1 MTPQEV
7 NTLIASVGIPY
18 AYHQFADDTGQEPP
32 FICFFYGNS
41 NGIAADDTNY
51 VRVERLYIELYT
63 DEKDFALE
71 KTVEDLLNENGIVFE
86 KEQAYLDSEH
96 MHETIY
102 QTDLI
107 LEILEVTDGNNEQ
120 S

>member
-18 AYHQFADDTGQEPP
+18 AYHQFADDTGQQPP

-41 NGIAADDTNY
+41 NDLAADDTNY
-51 VRVERLYIELYT
+51 ARIERLYIELYT

-71 KTVEDLLNENGIVFE
+71 NTIETLLNANNLVFA
-86 KEQAYLDSEH
+86 KEQIYIDSER

-102 QTDLI
+102 TTDI
-107 LEILEVTDGNNEQ
+107 IMEV
-120 S
+120 

>member
-18 AYHQFADDTGQEPP
+18 AYHQFADDTGQQPP
-32 FICFFYGNS
+32 FICFFYGTS
-41 NGIAADDTNY
+41 DDLAADDTNY
-51 VRVERLYIELYT
+51 TRIERLYIELYT

-71 KTVEDLLNENGIVFE
+71 KTIETLLNANNLVFA
-86 KEQAYLDSEH
+86 KEQTYIDTER

-102 QTDLI
+102 TT
-107 LEILEVTDGNNEQ
+107 EVILEV
-120 S
+120 

>member
-41 NGIAADDTNY
+41 NDLAADDTNY
-51 VRVERLYIELYT
+51 ARIERLYIELYT

-71 KTVEDLLNENGIVFE
+71 KTIETLLNANNLVFA
-86 KEQAYLDSEH
+86 KEQTYIDSER

-102 QTDLI
+102 TT
-107 LEILEVTDGNNEQ
+107 EVILEV
-120 S
+120 

>member
-18 AYHQFADDTGQEPP
+18 AYHQFADDTGQQPP

-41 NGIAADDTNY
+41 NDLAADDTNY
-51 VRVERLYIELYT
+51 ARIERLYIELYT

-71 KTVEDLLNENGIVFE
+71 KTIETLLNANNLVFA
-86 KEQAYLDSEH
+86 KEQTYIDTER

-102 QTDLI
+102 TT
-107 LEILEVTDGNNEQ
+107 EVILEV
-120 S
+120 

>member
-18 AYHQFADDTGQEPP
+18 AYHQFADDTGQQPP

-41 NGIAADDTNY
+41 NDLAADDTNY
-51 VRVERLYIELYT
+51 ARIERLYIELYT

-71 KTVEDLLNENGIVFE
+71 KTIETLLNANNLVFA
-86 KEQAYLDSEH
+86 KEQIYIDSER

-102 QTDLI
+102 TTDI
-107 LEILEVTDGNNEQ
+107 IMEV
-120 S
+120 